1 MSKSAQELLEEFS
14 SQELITDDF
23 ELHILKVKIDDNGE
37 IEHAGNA
44 LTVTSIEF
52 DHQSKECLLHYEEG
66 ATNYVTVAEAKV
78 KIVDSVLSYE
88 VCASQIQERD
98 DAFVRLDTPLIG
110 FGENVDMQC
119 FFAICRE

>member
-1 MSKSAQELLEEFS
+1 LSKSAQELLEEFS

-44 LTVTSIEF
+44 LTVTNIEF